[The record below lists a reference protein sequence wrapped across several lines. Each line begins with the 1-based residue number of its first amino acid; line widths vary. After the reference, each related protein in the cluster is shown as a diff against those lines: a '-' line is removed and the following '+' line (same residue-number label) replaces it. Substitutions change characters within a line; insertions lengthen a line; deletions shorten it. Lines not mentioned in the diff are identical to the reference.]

1 MLYDY
6 DLFDAKGLI
15 SYFRLI
21 LLCAEQGIK
30 YSLDKWNK
38 ESQRPKVVFHWSS
51 RISPL
56 CILTRVSETIA
67 VDKISGFLVTVSLES
82 LENIVCVKSNIV

>member
-1 MLYDY
+1 MKQRVSK
-6 DLFDAKGLI
+6 AK
-15 SYFRLI
+15 SCFP
-21 LLCAEQGIK
+21 
-30 YSLDKWNK
+30 LD
-38 ESQRPKVVFHWSS
+38 S

-82 LENIVCVKSNIV
+82 LENILCVKATFYKTPGMFTFTKKTGFKI